1 MSFDSAIDNLAIHV
15 MIEKDGKLYNASVR
29 AINQSLY
36 DRMRDT
42 EMTQGEIDEQIQKL
56 RELRAKIIKA
66 YAPEYSTTKTLPLTA
81 RKHVKPVGI
90 RISNGQLD
98 NQVDEAGLP
107 KFRKLT

>member
-1 MSFDSAIDNLAIHV
+1 

-29 AINQSLY
+29 AINKSLY

-66 YAPEYSTTKTLPLTA
+66 YAPEYSTTKT
-81 RKHVKPVGI
+81 
-90 RISNGQLD
+90 
-98 NQVDEAGLP
+98 
-107 KFRKLT
+107 